1 MEKKKVVMG
10 EPFHVRFPP
19 DIEIEIKRIASER
32 YMGPNATMRCLVAER
47 INQMKKKK
55 TTKQG

>member
-1 MEKKKVVMG
+1 MKRKKVVMG

-19 DIEIEIKRIASER
+19 DIEKEIIKIAGER

-47 INQMKKKK
+47 IDQMKKKK